1 MSDLQGASDADLMAA
16 AGLTPNA
23 HPVPQPPPGP
33 DLSGMSNAD
42 LMKAAGP
49 VSVPI
54 PPPDNA
60 GTGTNSPLPSGGNN
74 VPTAFP
80 GFQTGLADLYSG
92 GVQFMLHA
100 LEATAPAGSDV
111 EKLASKL
118 RDAMDKKISDD
129 EATYQKTRALTP
141 DAQTAQQL
149 SAISGKNVQALDT
162 GRLAGNVVGAAPLA
176 AAAPESLPGRIVAG
190 AATGAVTAAAQPSTA
205 QGADYWLEKT
215 KEAVTG
221 AAAGAIAAPIAGA
234 TARVIK
240 PQTSDAIETLMDSGV
255 KPTVGQLAG
264 KGFSRAEEAL
274 TSIPVSGDLIKAGQR
289 GAIEDFNRGTINQ
302 ALAPIGEKLD
312 PATPLGRKAIDEA
325 TTKVGA
331 AYDKLVPSLTAQVD
345 PQFAQGIQGL
355 VALSKNL
362 PADQADQFKKII
374 TNEVLSKFSPNGTMT
389 GQTFKEVE
397 STLGQMATDY
407 SNSSVVAER
416 YFGNAL
422 RQAQDEM
429 RQLLTRSNPDAAAEL
444 QANNTAYAML
454 KRVQGASVSSVKNEG
469 VFTPSQL
476 LMAIRAQDPSLGKGS
491 FARGN
496 ALMQMFG
503 EAGENILGSKLP
515 DSGTAL
521 RSMMTEPLRGVIP
534 GTLLSLPAWAAYSPL
549 GRKLAGLA
557 FASRPGIAAPVA
569 SGVRNLGSVF
579 GGAAAGE
586 QTAQ

>member
-1 MSDLQGASDADLMAA
+1 MTDLSGLDTDSLLQA

-205 QGADYWLEKT
+205 QGSDFWLEKA
-215 KEAVTG
+215 KEAATG

-234 TARVIK
+234 AARVIK
-240 PQTSDAIETLMDSGV
+240 PQTSDAIQTLMDSGV
-255 KPTVGQLAG
+255 KPTIGQLAG
-264 KGFSRAEEAL
+264 KATSRFEEGL
-274 TSIPVSGDLIKAGQR
+274 SSMPLVGDAIKAGQR

-302 ALAPIGEKLD
+302 ALQPIGESLGKD
-312 PATPLGRKAIDEA
+312 TPVGRQAINEAATKI
-325 TTKVGA
+325 GA
-331 AYDKLVPSLTAQVD
+331 AYDKLVPNLTAQVD
-345 PQFAQGIQGL
+345 PQFAQGMQNLATLAG
-355 VALSKNL
+355 NL
-362 PADQADQFKKII
+362 PGDKAAQFKKLL
-374 TNEVLSKFSPNGTMT
+374 TNEVLNKFSPNGTMT
-389 GQTFKEVE
+389 GETFKEVE
-397 STLGQMATDY
+397 STLGRVATDY
-407 SNSSVVAER
+407 SNSAIVDER
-416 YFGNAL
+416 YYGNAV

-429 RQLLTRSNPDAAAEL
+429 RQLLTRSNPDAAASL

-454 KRVQGASVSSVKNEG
+454 KRVEGASVSSVKSEG

-496 ALMQMFG
+496 ALMQIYG
-503 EAGENILGSKLP
+503 EAGENILGSKVP

-521 RSMMTEPLRGVIP
+521 RFMATDPIQSL
-534 GTLLSLPAWAAYSPL
+534 LLSPAALPAWVAHSPL